1 MWISFFGITTAAA
14 IGLSVAAMMLQ
25 ETSARKSLS

>member
-14 IGLSVAAMMLQ
+14 IGLSVAAIMIQGVNGRAWL
-25 ETSARKSLS
+25 R